1 MSIDNAAINPNIAG
15 YDPDSVAGMSPE
27 PPARWLRTFKNP
39 WVTRALALIAF
50 LLLWAVLTT
59 PWAWNNG
66 EPLMLPLYL
75 PPLPAV
81 WEAFIQ
87 SNTIH
92 PVAEGVDKMVVGEQG
107 YYLWQ
112 HLLATLHRMGLGL
125 LFAILVGIPLGLV
138 MASVKFINT
147 AIEPY
152 INFLRSL
159 PPLGYIG
166 LLIVWF
172 GIGNTSKIWLL
183 FLAAFPPIT
192 IATIAGVRGIRED
205 QIHAAQTLGA
215 STRQVTT
222 SVTIPAIS
230 PDLITGIRVAV
241 GFAWTTV
248 VAAEL
253 NNGIPGIGG
262 LAYLSGTE
270 LKTPLTIVCI
280 IVIGITAIAL
290 DSGIKAL
297 ERVLVPW
304 RGKA

>member
-1 MSIDNAAINPNIAG
+1 MSINSTAIDPTAAGDDPDEIAG
-15 YDPDSVAGMSPE
+15 ITPQ
-27 PPARWLRTFKNP
+27 PPARWVRASKSP
-39 WVTRALALIAF
+39 WTTRIIALIVF
-50 LLLWAVLTT
+50 IFIWWFLTT
-59 PWAWNNG
+59 PMPWGDGKAI
-66 EPLMLPLYL
+66 MLPLYL
-75 PPLPAV
+75 PSIPDV
-81 WEAFIQ
+81 WNAFVL

-92 PVAEGVDKMVVGEQG
+92 PIAPGVNRMVVGAYD

-112 HLLATLHRMGLGL
+112 HLLATLQRIGFGL
-125 LFAILVGIPLGLV
+125 LFAIIVGIPLGLL
-138 MASVKFINT
+138 MASFKFVNT
-147 AIEPY
+147 AAEPY
-152 INFLRSL
+152 INFLRAL

-215 STRQVTT
+215 KGYQVITN
-222 SVTIPAIS
+222 VMIPATA
-230 PDLITGIRVAV
+230 PDLITGIRVAL

-270 LKTPLTIVCI
+270 LKTPLTIACI

-297 ERVLVPW
+297 EKRLVPW

>member
-1 MSIDNAAINPNIAG
+1 MSIDSTAIDPTAAG
-15 YDPDSVAGMSPE
+15 YDADKIAGITPE
-27 PPARWLRTFKNP
+27 PPARWVRWGKSN
-39 WVTRALALIAF
+39 WSTRLLALLVF
-50 LLLWAVLTT
+50 LAIWGFLTI
-59 PWAWNNG
+59 PWPWNGG
-66 EPLMLPLYL
+66 EPIMLPLYL
-75 PPLPAV
+75 PSIPAV
-81 WEAFIQ
+81 WNAFIE

-92 PVAEGVDKMVVGEQG
+92 PIAPGVDRMVVGEQG

-112 HLLATLHRMGLGL
+112 HLLATLERIGIGLF
-125 LFAILVGIPLGLV
+125 FAIIVGIPLGLM
-138 MASVKFINT
+138 MASFKWVNT

-172 GIGNTSKIWLL
+172 GIGNTSKVWLL

-192 IATIAGVRGIRED
+192 IATIAGVRGIKED

-215 STRQVTT
+215 NRQQVIT
-222 SVTIPAIS
+222 SVMVPAIT

-270 LKTPLTIVCI
+270 LQTPLTIVCI
-280 IVIGITAIAL
+280 IVIGITAIVL
-290 DSGIKAL
+290 DSGIKTL
-297 ERVLVPW
+297 EKVLVPW
-304 RGKA
+304 RGKV

>member
-1 MSIDNAAINPNIAG
+1 MSIDGTAIDPTAAG
-15 YDPDSVAGMSPE
+15 YDPDKIAGFTPE
-27 PPARWLRTFKNP
+27 PPARWVRAGKSP
-39 WVTRALALIAF
+39 WVTRLLALLAF
-50 LLLWAVLTT
+50 LVLWSFLTI
-59 PWAWNNG
+59 PWGWNG
-66 EPLMLPLYL
+66 GKSIMLPLYL
-75 PPLPAV
+75 PSIPDV
-81 WEAFIQ
+81 WHAFIE

-92 PVAEGVDKMVVGEQG
+92 PIAPGVDRLVVGEQG

-112 HLLATLHRMGLGL
+112 HLLATLQRIGIGLF
-125 LFAILVGIPLGLV
+125 FAIIVGIPMGLM
-138 MASVKFINT
+138 MASFKWVNT

-215 STRQVTT
+215 KRHQIIS
-222 SVTIPAIS
+222 SVMIPAIS

-270 LKTPLTIVCI
+270 LQTPLTIVCI
-280 IVIGITAIAL
+280 IVIGITAIVL

-297 ERVLVPW
+297 EKVIAPW

>member
-1 MSIDNAAINPNIAG
+1 MTISKVSPGSVSDQMTLDGNPVLSQSPSGRLMRTGTNRWTTRI
-15 YDPDSVAGMSPE
+15 VA
-27 PPARWLRTFKNP
+27 L
-39 WVTRALALIAF
+39 LAFIIFWFLI
-50 LLLWAVLTT
+50 TT
-59 PWAWNNG
+59 PWGWNG
-66 EPLMLPLYL
+66 DRPIVQPLYL
-75 PPLPAV
+75 PSLPSIWA
-81 WEAFIQ
+81 AFIQ
-87 SNTIH
+87 ANTIH
-92 PVAEGVDKMVVGEQG
+92 PIAEGVDRLVVGEYG

-112 HLLATLHRMGLGL
+112 HLLATLERIGIGLF
-125 LFAILVGIPLGLV
+125 FAITFGIPLGLL
-138 MASVKFINT
+138 MANIKFIAT
-147 AIEPY
+147 AVEPY

-205 QIHAAQTLGA
+205 QIHAAETLGA
-215 STRQVTT
+215 NKLQV
-222 SVTIPAIS
+222 VTYVTVPAIA
-230 PDLITGIRVAV
+230 PELITGIRVAL

-270 LKTPLTIVCI
+270 LRTPLTITCI
-280 IVIGITAIAL
+280 IVIGITAIVL
-290 DSGIKAL
+290 DSSIKAL
-297 ERVLVPW
+297 ERLVSPW

>member
-1 MSIDNAAINPNIAG
+1 MSLDSAAINPTAAG
-15 YDPDSVAGMSPE
+15 YDPDSIAGITPE
-27 PPARWLRTFKNP
+27 PPARWLRIGKSP
-39 WVTRALALIAF
+39 WITRGLALLVF
-50 LLLWAVLTT
+50 LAIWSFLTV
-59 PWAWNNG
+59 PWGWNG
-66 EPLMLPLYL
+66 GKAIMLPLYL
-75 PPLPAV
+75 PSIPDV
-81 WEAFIQ
+81 WQAFVE

-92 PVAEGVDKMVVGEQG
+92 PIAPGVDRMVVGEQG

-112 HLLATLHRMGLGL
+112 HLLATMQRIGIGLF
-125 LFAILVGIPLGLV
+125 FAILVGIPLGLL
-138 MASVKFINT
+138 MANLKWVNT
-147 AIEPY
+147 AAEPY

-215 STRQVTT
+215 KRHQVVT
-222 SVTIPAIS
+222 SVTVPAIL

-270 LKTPLTIVCI
+270 LQTPLTIVCI
-280 IVIGITAIAL
+280 IVIGITAIVL

-297 ERVLVPW
+297 EKVLVPW

>member
-1 MSIDNAAINPNIAG
+1 MSINSTAIDPTAAGDDPDEIAG
-15 YDPDSVAGMSPE
+15 ITPQ
-27 PPARWLRTFKNP
+27 PPARWVRASKSP
-39 WVTRALALIAF
+39 WTTRLIALAVF
-50 LLLWAVLTT
+50 VFVWWFLTT
-59 PWAWNNG
+59 PWG
-66 EPLMLPLYL
+66 FRGGTPIMLPLYL
-75 PPLPAV
+75 PSIPDI
-81 WEAFIQ
+81 WQAFVQ
-87 SNTIH
+87 ANTTH
-92 PVAEGVDKMVVGEQG
+92 PIAEGVDRMVVGEYG
-107 YYLWQ
+107 YYMWQ
-112 HLLATLHRMGLGL
+112 HLLATLQRIGFGLF
-125 LFAILVGIPLGLV
+125 FAIIVGIPLGLL
-138 MASVKFINT
+138 MANFKFINT
-147 AIEPY
+147 ATEPY
-152 INFLRSL
+152 INFLRAL

-215 STRQVTT
+215 KSHQVITN
-222 SVTIPAIS
+222 VMVPAIS
-230 PDLITGIRVAV
+230 PDLITGIRVAI

-270 LKTPLTIVCI
+270 LRTPLTIACI
-280 IVIGITAIAL
+280 IVIGITAIVL

-297 ERVLVPW
+297 EKILVPW
-304 RGKA
+304 RGKV

>member
-1 MSIDNAAINPNIAG
+1 MSIDSTAIDPTAAG
-15 YDPDSVAGMSPE
+15 YDPDKIGGITPE
-27 PPARWLRTFKNP
+27 GPARWVRWGKSA
-39 WVTRALALIAF
+39 WVTRVLALIAF
-50 LLLWAVLTT
+50 LCLWAFLTI
-59 PWAWNNG
+59 PWGWNG
-66 EPLMLPLYL
+66 DKPMMLPLYL
-75 PPLPAV
+75 PSIPSV

-92 PVAEGVDKMVVGEQG
+92 PIAPGVDKMVVGEQG

-112 HLLATLHRMGLGL
+112 HLLATLQRIGLGL
-125 LFAILVGIPLGLV
+125 LFAIIVGIPLGLL
-138 MASVKFINT
+138 MANFKFINT
-147 AIEPY
+147 AAEPY

-192 IATIAGVRGIRED
+192 IATIAGVRGIKED

-215 STRQVTT
+215 KRHQIVT
-222 SVTIPAIS
+222 SVTIPAIA

-280 IVIGITAIAL
+280 IVIGITAIVL

-297 ERVLVPW
+297 EKVLVPW

>member
-1 MSIDNAAINPNIAG
+1 MSIDSTAIDPTAAG
-15 YDPDSVAGMSPE
+15 YDPDTIAGITPE
-27 PPARWLRTFKNP
+27 PPARWVRGAKSP
-39 WVTRALALIAF
+39 WATRGLALLAF
-50 LLLWAVLTT
+50 LLLWSFLTI
-59 PWAWNNG
+59 PWAWNG
-66 EPLMLPLYL
+66 GKSIMLPLYL
-75 PPLPAV
+75 PSIPDV
-81 WEAFIQ
+81 WHAFVE

-92 PVAEGVDKMVVGEQG
+92 PIAPGVKKMVVGEQG

-112 HLLATLHRMGLGL
+112 HLLATLQRIGIGLF
-125 LFAILVGIPLGLV
+125 FAIIVGIPMGLM
-138 MASVKFINT
+138 MASFKWVNT

-215 STRQVTT
+215 KRHQVIS
-222 SVTIPAIS
+222 SVMIPAIA

-270 LKTPLTIVCI
+270 LQTPLTIVCI
-280 IVIGITAIAL
+280 IVIGITAILL
-290 DSGIKAL
+290 DSGIKAI
-297 ERVLVPW
+297 EKVLVPW

>member
-1 MSIDNAAINPNIAG
+1 MSIDSTAIDPTAAG
-15 YDPDSVAGMSPE
+15 YDPDQIAGIVPE
-27 PPARWLRTFKNP
+27 PPARWVKFGKSP
-39 WVTRALALIAF
+39 WVTRLLALLAF
-50 LLLWAVLTT
+50 LALWAFLTI
-59 PWAWNNG
+59 PWGWNG
-66 EPLMLPLYL
+66 DKPIMLPLYL
-75 PPLPAV
+75 PSIPAV
-81 WEAFIQ
+81 WQAFVE

-92 PVAEGVDKMVVGEQG
+92 PIAPGVDKMVVGEYG

-112 HLLATLHRMGLGL
+112 HLLATLQRIGIGLF
-125 LFAILVGIPLGLV
+125 FAIIVGIPLGLM
-138 MASVKFINT
+138 MANFKWINT
-147 AIEPY
+147 AAEPY

-192 IATIAGVRGIRED
+192 IATIAGVKGIKED

-215 STRQVTT
+215 NKFQVVTN
-222 SVTIPAIS
+222 VTIPAIA
-230 PDLITGIRVAV
+230 PDLITGTRVAV

-270 LKTPLTIVCI
+270 LQTPLTIVCI
-280 IVIGITAIAL
+280 IVIGITAIVL

-297 ERVLVPW
+297 EKVIVPW

>member
-1 MSIDNAAINPNIAG
+1 MSVNNVAPDTTVTDPSSEDSSIAL
-15 YDPDSVAGMSPE
+15 PDRQ
-27 PPARWLRTFKNP
+27 ARWLRTSKHP
-39 WVTRALALIAF
+39 WTTRLLALAAF
-50 LLLWAVLTT
+50 IVFWWFITT
-59 PWAWNNG
+59 SWGWNG
-66 EPLMLPLYL
+66 DKPIMLPLYL
-75 PPLPAV
+75 PSIPDV
-81 WEAFIQ
+81 WAAFVQ
-87 SNTIH
+87 ANTIH
-92 PVAEGVDKMVVGEQG
+92 PIAEGVDRLVVGEYG

-112 HLLATLHRMGLGL
+112 HLLATLQRIGVGLFFAVLVGLPLGL
-125 LFAILVGIPLGLV
+125 L
-138 MASVKFINT
+138 MANIKFIGV
-147 AIEPY
+147 AVEPY

-172 GIGNTSKIWLL
+172 GIGDTSKVWLL

-192 IATIAGVRGIRED
+192 IATIAGIRGIKQD
-205 QIHAAQTLGA
+205 QIHAAETLGA
-215 STRQVTT
+215 NRLQV
-222 SVTIPAIS
+222 VTNVTVPAIA
-230 PDLITGIRVAV
+230 PELITGIRVAL

-270 LKTPLTIVCI
+270 LRTPLTITCI
-280 IVIGITAIAL
+280 IVIGIVAIVL

-297 ERVLVPW
+297 ERLVSPW

>member
-1 MSIDNAAINPNIAG
+1 MSMDNTAIDPTVAG
-15 YDPDSVAGMSPE
+15 YDPDRIAGITPE
-27 PPARWLRTFKNP
+27 PPAQWTRWGKSP

-50 LLLWAVLTT
+50 LALWAFLTI
-59 PWAWNNG
+59 PWGWNG
-66 EPLMLPLYL
+66 DKPLMLPLYL
-75 PPLPAV
+75 PSIPSV
-81 WEAFIQ
+81 WEAFVQ

-92 PVAEGVDKMVVGEQG
+92 PVAPGVDKLVVGEQG

-112 HLLATLHRMGLGL
+112 HLLATLQRIGIGLF
-125 LFAILVGIPLGLV
+125 FAILIGIPLGLL
-138 MASVKFINT
+138 MANLKFVNT
-147 AIEPY
+147 AVEPY

-215 STRQVTT
+215 NGRQVVT
-222 SVTIPAIS
+222 SVMVPAIA
-230 PDLITGIRVAV
+230 PELITGIRVAV

-270 LKTPLTIVCI
+270 LQTPLTIVCI
-280 IVIGITAIAL
+280 IVIGITAILL
-290 DSGIKAL
+290 DSGIKSL
-297 ERVLVPW
+297 EKLLVPW

>member
-1 MSIDNAAINPNIAG
+1 MSINSTAIDPTAAGDDPDEIAG
-15 YDPDSVAGMSPE
+15 ITPQ
-27 PPARWLRTFKNP
+27 PPARWIRASKSP
-39 WVTRALALIAF
+39 WTTRLLALLAF
-50 LLLWAVLTT
+50 IVLWWFLTT
-59 PWAWNNG
+59 PMPWRG
-66 EPLMLPLYL
+66 GTPIMLPLYL
-75 PPLPAV
+75 PSIPDI
-81 WEAFIQ
+81 WEAFVRA
-87 SNTIH
+87 NTIH
-92 PVAEGVDKMVVGEQG
+92 PIAEGVNREVVGEYG
-107 YYLWQ
+107 YYMWQ
-112 HLLATLHRMGLGL
+112 HLLATLQRIGIGLF
-125 LFAILVGIPLGLV
+125 FAIIVGIPMGLL
-138 MASVKFINT
+138 MANLKWFNT
-147 AIEPY
+147 ATEPY

-183 FLAAFPPIT
+183 FLAAFPPIA

-215 STRQVTT
+215 NRFQVVTN
-222 SVTIPAIS
+222 VTIPAIA

-270 LKTPLTIVCI
+270 LQTPLTIACI
-280 IVIGITAIAL
+280 IVIGITAIVL

-297 ERVLVPW
+297 EKIIVPW
-304 RGKA
+304 RGKV

>member
-1 MSIDNAAINPNIAG
+1 
-15 YDPDSVAGMSPE
+15 
-27 PPARWLRTFKNP
+27 
-39 WVTRALALIAF
+39 
-50 LLLWAVLTT
+50 
-59 PWAWNNG
+59 
-66 EPLMLPLYL
+66 
-75 PPLPAV
+75 
-81 WEAFIQ
+81 
-87 SNTIH
+87 
-92 PVAEGVDKMVVGEQG
+92 
-107 YYLWQ
+107 
-112 HLLATLHRMGLGL
+112 LATLERIGIGLF
-125 LFAILVGIPLGLV
+125 FAILVGIPTGLL
-138 MASVKFINT
+138 MANIKFIGV
-147 AIEPY
+147 AVEPY

-192 IATIAGVRGIRED
+192 IATIAGIRGIRED
-205 QIHAAQTLGA
+205 QIHAAETLGA
-215 STRQVTT
+215 NKLQV
-222 SVTIPAIS
+222 VTNVTVPAIA
-230 PDLITGIRVAV
+230 PELITGIRVAL

-270 LKTPLTIVCI
+270 LRTPLTITCI
-280 IVIGITAIAL
+280 IVIGVVAIVL

-297 ERVLVPW
+297 ERLVSPW

>member
-1 MSIDNAAINPNIAG
+1 MPENSTAIDPTVAG
-15 YDPDSVAGMSPE
+15 YDPDQIAGITPD
-27 PPARWLRTFKNP
+27 PPARWSAIGKNA
-39 WVTRALALIAF
+39 WTTRVLALASF
-50 LLLWAVLTT
+50 LTVWAILTV
-59 PWAWNNG
+59 PWRWNAG
-66 EPLMLPLYL
+66 MPIMQPLYL

-81 WEAFIQ
+81 WDAFVQ
-87 SNTIH
+87 ANTIH

-125 LFAILVGIPLGLV
+125 FFAIIVGIPLGLF
-138 MASVKFINT
+138 MANVKPINT
-147 AIEPY
+147 AVEPY

-172 GIGNTSKIWLL
+172 GIGNTSKVWLL

-192 IATIAGVRGIRED
+192 IATIAGVRGIKED

-215 STRQVTT
+215 SARQVVT
-222 SVTIPAIS
+222 SVTVPAIA

-290 DSGIKAL
+290 DSGIKAI
-297 ERVLVPW
+297 EKGLVPW

>member
-1 MSIDNAAINPNIAG
+1 MSVNNFAPERSGI
-15 YDPDSVAGMSPE
+15 DPDIPDSSIALPD
-27 PPARWLRTFKNP
+27 PQARWLRTGKHP
-39 WVTRALALIAF
+39 WTTRVLALAAF
-50 LLLWAVLTT
+50 LIFWWFITT
-59 PWAWNNG
+59 PWGWNASK
-66 EPLMLPLYL
+66 PLMLPLYL
-75 PPLPAV
+75 PSITDV
-81 WEAFIQ
+81 WAAFIQ
-87 SNTIH
+87 ANTIH
-92 PVAEGVDKMVVGEQG
+92 PIAEGVDRLVVGEYG

-112 HLLATLHRMGLGL
+112 HLLATLERIGIGLF
-125 LFAILVGIPLGLV
+125 FAILVGIPTGLL
-138 MASVKFINT
+138 MANIKFIGV
-147 AIEPY
+147 AVEPY

-192 IATIAGVRGIRED
+192 IATIAGIRGIRED
-205 QIHAAQTLGA
+205 QIHAAETLGA
-215 STRQVTT
+215 NKLQV
-222 SVTIPAIS
+222 VTNVTVPAIA
-230 PDLITGIRVAV
+230 PELITGIRVAL

-270 LKTPLTIVCI
+270 LRTPLTITCI
-280 IVIGITAIAL
+280 IVIGVVAIVL

-297 ERVLVPW
+297 ERLVSPW

>member
-1 MSIDNAAINPNIAG
+1 MSINSTAIDPTAAGGDPDEIAG
-15 YDPDSVAGMSPE
+15 ITPE
-27 PPARWLRTFKNP
+27 PPARWLRVGKSP
-39 WVTRALALIAF
+39 WMTRLIALIVF
-50 LLLWAVLTT
+50 VFIWWFVTT
-59 PWAWNNG
+59 PWG
-66 EPLMLPLYL
+66 FHDDQPLMLPLYL
-75 PPLPAV
+75 PSIPDV
-81 WEAFIQ
+81 WKAFIQ
-87 SNTIH
+87 SMTIH
-92 PVAEGVDKMVVGEQG
+92 PIAEGVDRLVVGEQG

-112 HLLATLHRMGLGL
+112 HLLATLQRIGFGL
-125 LFAILVGIPLGLV
+125 LFAVIVGIPLGLL
-138 MASVKFINT
+138 MASFKFINT
-147 AIEPY
+147 AAEPY
-152 INFLRSL
+152 INFLRAL

-192 IATIAGVRGIRED
+192 IATIAGVRGIKED
-205 QIHAAQTLGA
+205 AIHAAQTLGA
-215 STRQVTT
+215 KRYQVITN
-222 SVTIPAIS
+222 VMIPATA

-262 LAYLSGTE
+262 LAYASGTE

-280 IVIGITAIAL
+280 IVIGITAIVL

-297 ERVLVPW
+297 EKVIVPW

>member
-1 MSIDNAAINPNIAG
+1 
-15 YDPDSVAGMSPE
+15 
-27 PPARWLRTFKNP
+27 
-39 WVTRALALIAF
+39 
-50 LLLWAVLTT
+50 
-59 PWAWNNG
+59 
-66 EPLMLPLYL
+66 MLPLYL
-75 PPLPAV
+75 PSIPAV
-81 WEAFIQ
+81 WTAFVE
-87 SNTIH
+87 SNTTH
-92 PVAEGVDKMVVGEQG
+92 PIAPGVDRLVVGEQG

-112 HLLATLHRMGLGL
+112 HLLATLERIGIGLF
-125 LFAILVGIPLGLV
+125 FAIIVGIPLGLV
-138 MASVKFINT
+138 MASFKPINT
-147 AIEPY
+147 AVEPY

-192 IATIAGVRGIRED
+192 IATIAGVRGIKED

-215 STRQVTT
+215 NRRQVTT
-222 SVTIPAIS
+222 SVMVPAIT

-270 LKTPLTIVCI
+270 LQTPLTIVCI
-280 IVIGITAIAL
+280 IVIGITAIVL
-290 DSGIKAL
+290 DSGIKSL
-297 ERVLVPW
+297 EKLLVPW

>member
-1 MSIDNAAINPNIAG
+1 MAIDSTAIDPTAAG
-15 YDPDSVAGMSPE
+15 YDPDRIGGITPE
-27 PPARWLRTFKNP
+27 PPARWGRLGRNP
-39 WVTRALALIAF
+39 WVTRLLALLVFIA
-50 LLLWAVLTT
+50 LWLVLTI
-59 PWAWNNG
+59 PWSWNGG
-66 EPLMLPLYL
+66 EPLMLPLYM
-75 PPLPAV
+75 PSIPAV
-81 WEAFIQ
+81 WDAFVE

-92 PVAEGVDKMVVGEQG
+92 PIAPGVDKMVVGEQG

-112 HLLATLHRMGLGL
+112 HLLATLQRIGIGLF
-125 LFAILVGIPLGLV
+125 FAIVVGIPLGLV
-138 MASVKFINT
+138 MANLKFVNT
-147 AIEPY
+147 ALEPY

-215 STRQVTT
+215 NGRQVVT
-222 SVTIPAIS
+222 SVMVPATL

-270 LKTPLTIVCI
+270 LQTPLTIVCI
-280 IVIGITAIAL
+280 IVIGITAIVL
-290 DSGIKAL
+290 DSGIKSL
-297 ERVLVPW
+297 ERILVPW

>member
-1 MSIDNAAINPNIAG
+1 MSIDSTAIDPTAAG
-15 YDPDSVAGMSPE
+15 YDPDKIAGITPE
-27 PPARWLRTFKNP
+27 PPARWVRVGKSP
-39 WVTRALALIAF
+39 WVTRLLALLVF
-50 LLLWAVLTT
+50 LAIWVFLTV
-59 PWAWNNG
+59 PWPWNG
-66 EPLMLPLYL
+66 GKPLMPPLYL
-75 PPLPAV
+75 PSIPAV
-81 WEAFIQ
+81 WDAFVQ
-87 SNTIH
+87 ANTIH
-92 PVAEGVDKMVVGEQG
+92 PIAPGVNKLVVGEYG

-112 HLLATLHRMGLGL
+112 HLLATLQRIGLGL
-125 LFAILVGIPLGLV
+125 FFAIIVGIPLGLL
-138 MASVKFINT
+138 MANFRFMNT
-147 AIEPY
+147 AAEPY

-215 STRQVTT
+215 KRHQVVT
-222 SVTIPAIS
+222 SVMVPAIA

-270 LKTPLTIVCI
+270 LQTPLTIVCI
-280 IVIGITAIAL
+280 IVIGITAIIL

-297 ERVLVPW
+297 ERILVPW